1 MKRNLSSVSKKIKK
15 QRGVAVI
22 FTLGIL
28 GLLTVMALGFASTA
42 LLNNSLSKNVM
53 NIAYA
58 RGLAKNL
65 ALTQAMYIISQKEID
80 SNGGSMDY
88 RKVYS
93 WGTDGNSA
101 NNKDFLWKLD
111 HTEAGDTGVQ
121 IYKYEPDQTAAN
133 PANNV
138 RWQYVKDSS
147 GKIIG
152 RYAYVVVPNKG
163 RIDPSATVSPS
174 CATFS

>member
-1 MKRNLSSVSKKIKK
+1 MKRNLSSVSKKNKK

-65 ALTQAMYIISQKEID
+65 ALTQAMYIIRDKEIR
-80 SNGGSMDY
+80 SNGGLVDY
-88 RKVYS
+88 RNVYS
-93 WGTDGNSA
+93 WGTDTNSV
-101 NNKDFLWKLD
+101 NHKDFLWK
-111 HTEAGDTGVQ
+111 
-121 IYKYEPDQTAAN
+121 
-133 PANNV
+133 
-138 RWQYVKDSS
+138 
-147 GKIIG
+147 
-152 RYAYVVVPNKG
+152 
-163 RIDPSATVSPS
+163 RI
-174 CATFS
+174 